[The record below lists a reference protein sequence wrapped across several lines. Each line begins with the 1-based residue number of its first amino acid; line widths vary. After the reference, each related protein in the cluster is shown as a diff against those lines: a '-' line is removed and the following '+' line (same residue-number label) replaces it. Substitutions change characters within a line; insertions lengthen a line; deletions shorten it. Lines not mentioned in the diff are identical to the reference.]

1 MPKKRTT
8 TGREKLR
15 TMLNDPTTDV
25 ITVKDMT
32 AAGIWRGE
40 VKTFV
45 DQQAL
50 VRCGRGLYVKQEA
63 WPDDL
68 YLLQQRYPR
77 GIFSHDTALYLL
89 GYSDRY
95 PLKYTM
101 TFPKGY
107 NSASLKNENLK
118 VVRVIE
124 NNYDQGII
132 EAESGFGNKL
142 RVYNLERTLCDIVR
156 GKGCE
161 IQVVLDAMKR
171 YAADSSNNINQLM
184 NYARQL
190 HVVTKIM
197 RYMQVLL

>member
-1 MPKKRTT
+1 M
-8 TGREKLR
+8 TGRAKLQR
-15 TMLNDPTTDV
+15 LLADPAIDT
-25 ITVKDMT
+25 ITVKDLT
-32 AAGIWRGE
+32 AAGIWRGA
-40 VKTFV
+40 VKPLV
-45 DQQAL
+45 DEQQL
-50 VRCGRGLYVKQEA
+50 VRCGRGLYVKQDA

-95 PLKYTM
+95 PLRYTL

-107 NSASLKNENLK
+107 NSSSLNKQNLRI
-118 VVRVIE
+118 VRVVE
-124 NNYDQGII
+124 NNYDDGVVEI
-132 EAESGFGNKL
+132 ESGFGNKL

-156 GKGCE
+156 GQGCE

-171 YAADSSNNINQLM
+171 YACDSANNMNRLM
-184 NYARQL
+184 SYAKKL
-190 HVVTKIM
+190 HVVPKIM